1 MKMYIHLYKQ
11 KNQVLLDKIR
21 AQTEVA
27 LTVCQRML
35 QDINDIIDQQKMPPI
50 ITQKEWDILSKDD
63 LNV

>member
-1 MKMYIHLYKQ
+1 MYIHLYKQ